1 MSEEHTTDKEN
12 SAEKVECC
20 KPSCEPESCECKDG
34 TSEKTCGTSEKTCG
48 TCHKS
53 ALCNLISRVCDT
65 VKGLFGGKKSGSC
78 SGCTKDEPP
87 VEDKA
92 SKAADATDD
101 EKPSS

>member
-34 TSEKTCGTSEKTCG
+34 TSEKTCGT
-48 TCHKS
+48 CHKS

-65 VKGLFGGKKSGSC
+65 VKGLFGGDKIAASPGVDK
-78 SGCTKDEPP
+78 TEPSP
-87 VEDKA
+87 EAKA
-92 SKAADATDD
+92 NKAADATDD